1 MGRSPQP
8 TKKMTTKDRIQKL
21 SIGCLDILEAAQVD
35 VTNAYEEGEVKEYYN
50 ALIRHSEAVK
60 GVAGV
65 TSALYHL
72 QDHLGVGGAQ

>member
-1 MGRSPQP
+1 MTI
-8 TKKMTTKDRIQKL
+8 TKNRIINL
-21 SIGCLDILEAAQVD
+21 ANGCLAILESAQVD
-35 VTNAYEEGEVKEYYN
+35 VTNAYEEGDAKEYYN

-72 QDHLGVGGAQ
+72 QDHLGIKAEEP